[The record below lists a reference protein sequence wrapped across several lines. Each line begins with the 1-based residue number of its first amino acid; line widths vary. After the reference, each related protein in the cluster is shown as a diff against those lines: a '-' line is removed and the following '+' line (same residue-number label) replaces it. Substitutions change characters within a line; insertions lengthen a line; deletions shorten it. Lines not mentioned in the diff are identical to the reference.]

1 MRTHNHCNNWGF
13 CVFVLYSFCM
23 ILICFHV
30 NLVYLLIERVRLFR
44 FLFCSPD
51 GCNGQCWTRLKP
63 GAGNFFQ
70 VSHVDHQGA
79 GSEMEQWGHN
89 PLLIW
94 DIIYCMWQFNSLSH
108 NSGPIVFFIRLLI
121 CFHFFPLNTVRE
133 MTRVYQLEFLL
144 LLFSF
149 KIYIDSFSFSFY
161 LKYQLMVVPS
171 YLVHYIDYLLTC
183 DIFYS

>member
-13 CVFVLYSFCM
+13 CVFLLYSFCM

-121 CFHFFPLNTVRE
+121 CFHFFPLEYSKRDDTCVS
-133 MTRVYQLEFLL
+133 TGISSVAFFLQNIHRFIFFQF
-144 LLFSF
+144 LFEVSVDGSAELSCPLYWLSSHMWYF
-149 KIYIDSFSFSFY
+149 
-161 LKYQLMVVPS
+161 L
-171 YLVHYIDYLLTC
+171 
-183 DIFYS
+183 